1 MKKSRAAALAL
12 VCLSGASGADE
23 SAIVLKDGPGKVQ
36 VNANCV
42 TCHSLDYILQ
52 NSPFLDKKGWTS
64 SVDKMVNV
72 MGAPILPQDIEV
84 IVSYLAENY
93 GKK

>member
-1 MKKSRAAALAL
+1 MKNARAVGLLLA
-12 VCLSGASGADE
+12 CLSRPSVADE
-23 SAIVLKDGPGKVQ
+23 NTIVLKEGTGKSQ

-42 TCHSLDYILQ
+42 TCHSLDYIVQ
-52 NSPFLDKKGWTS
+52 NSPFLDKKGWTGT
-64 SVDKMVNV
+64 VDKMVNA
-72 MGAPILPQDIEV
+72 MGAPILPQDVEV

>member
-1 MKKSRAAALAL
+1 MKNASAMGFVLA
-12 VCLSGASGADE
+12 CLSGPSLADE
-23 SAIVLKDGPGKVQ
+23 NAIVLKEGAGKAQ

-42 TCHSLDYILQ
+42 TCHSLDYIVQ
-52 NSPFLDKKGWTS
+52 NSPFLDKKGWTGT
-64 SVDKMVNV
+64 VDKMVNV
-72 MGAPILPQDIEV
+72 MGAPILPQDVEV